1 MKKYMM
7 IMVLGALM
15 ACLVPAQAQS
25 FKSQPTQPQQ
35 EWKTTTMQGSGSA
48 YSSQVTAVGAA
59 TATQQATT
67 TYSGLPGGG
76 PRKSGYYDEDGDWHP
91 DGEFNT
97 GGETGQSEQFPLGDA
112 MWPLLLMAVLYGGWC
127 LMRRRS
133 KA

>member
-48 YSSQVTAVGAA
+48 YSSQVTVVGAA

-67 TYSGLPGGG
+67 TYSTLPGGG
-76 PRKSGYYDEDGDWHP
+76 PRRGYDANGNWTPDSEDFG
-91 DGEFNT
+91 GGAET
-97 GGETGQSEQFPLGDA
+97 GGAQNEFPIGDA
-112 MWPLLLMAVLYGGWC
+112 VLPLLLMAVLYGGWC